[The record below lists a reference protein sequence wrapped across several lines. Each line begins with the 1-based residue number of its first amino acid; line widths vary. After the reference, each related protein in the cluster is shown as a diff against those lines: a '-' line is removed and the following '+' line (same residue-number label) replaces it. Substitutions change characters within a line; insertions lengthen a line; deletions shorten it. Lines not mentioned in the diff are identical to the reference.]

1 MVWVLRDLKDHLNS
15 NTLPQART
23 PPDQYAQNDAQTG
36 LEHLQIL
43 SIHSLAG
50 QNTLTTL
57 SDTIKVCL
65 HSSPLVIVSFPS

>member
-23 PPDQYAQNDAQTG
+23 PPDQYAQNVAQTG

-43 SIHSLAG
+43 SIHSLG
-50 QNTLTTL
+50 K
-57 SDTIKVCL
+57 I
-65 HSSPLVIVSFPS
+65 P